1 MHFEITKDAEYVKY
15 CLTHPAVWRHIQD
28 DAANGINPKLFFPSM
43 NGVIY
48 VKAGDYGLILGKQLN
63 LVNYDVHIALL
74 PNARGSA
81 ADICKKAIEWWFGE
95 TVGHMRLT
103 TSILSNN
110 HLARRLVESVGMEFI
125 GVNRKS
131 FQKNGCIFDQ
141 YLYGLS
147 KEQK

>member
-15 CLTHPAVWRHIQD
+15 CLTHPTVWRHIQD

-74 PNARGSA
+74 P
-81 ADICKKAIEWWFGE
+81 
-95 TVGHMRLT
+95 MRAVLL
-103 TSILSNN
+103 IY
-110 HLARRLVESVGMEFI
+110 V
-125 GVNRKS
+125 KS
-131 FQKNGCIFDQ
+131 
-141 YLYGLS
+141 Y
-147 KEQK
+147 